1 MEEKQ
6 EFKIFGK
13 LWRLNWVGDKFFIM
27 HGHNVGT
34 EKDEN
39 WALCVLENEDK
50 KGIHFF
56 CRLDNCNEKVPAGIV
71 AAALT
76 RKLNDS
82 LDNAGG

>member
-6 EFKIFGK
+6 EYKIFGK
-13 LWRLNWVGDKFFIM
+13 TWRLNWVGAKFFIL
-27 HGHNVGT
+27 HGHSVGSD
-34 EKDEN
+34 KEN

-56 CRLDNCNEKVPAGIV
+56 CRVDSCNEKVPAGIV

-76 RKLNDS
+76 KRLNDALEKPGS
-82 LDNAGG
+82 